1 MEDFIALK
9 DVLYDAVSPAAEAS
23 DGTDVES
30 KEEEE
35 QDKGRE
41 VYSKE
46 EEEEEDVIL
55 NPIIST
61 PLSIRLSS
69 QDGTTDG
76 APSFATTIL
85 PDATTKLA
93 RESGF
98 FREVIQKISEDN
110 TSQPAIV
117 RPEICVEVP
126 ISDAFLALTFLLE
139 IVQSNEYINNE
150 EGKKMRWKE
159 EYGNIVLRIIIII
172 SLRNHIPYH
181 IPYIAILSAVWDV
194 PRYQSI
200 YASIRKQR
208 LTKFCFSWLKL
219 VSSIDVDNDPLSSGF
234 YVRQG
239 TPKNPVV
246 YNGAPSYVIEAGK
259 TDKVYYHIYP
269 YACARAKILIFPL
282 LVQSNLLRH
291 LYHQLHFQ
299 DHFLP
304 LFRRD
309 QILMTQF
316 YVIHYYFLCQD
327 YYVRKSSRCDF
338 VGNWS
343 ITDKENNIVVDDIG
357 EYFHVVTEMREFKR
371 EDILEE
377 FWSMLYVGLKYPL
390 ISAEFL
396 DTRSAIVECLTHQQY
411 LWCEKNMTKILLPQD
426 MYKLLMHVC
435 HNH

>member
-1 MEDFIALK
+1 MS
-9 DVLYDAVSPAAEAS
+9 YDAVSPATEAS

-35 QDKGRE
+35 QDKGKE
-41 VYSKE
+41 VYSKGE

-55 NPIIST
+55 ESHY
-61 PLSIRLSS
+61 LHFSVRLSS

-76 APSFATTIL
+76 APSFATTIYQML
-85 PDATTKLA
+85 LRNWQEKAVF
-93 RESGF
+93 SGSNA
-98 FREVIQKISEDN
+98 EDMKTAISN
-110 TSQPAIV
+110 LQS
-117 RPEICVEVP
+117 CVPKSAEVP

-172 SLRNHIPYH
+172 SLRNHITYH

-194 PRYQSI
+194 PRYQFI

-269 YACARAKILIFPL
+269 YACACVKIRNSSL
-282 LVQSNLLRH
+282 L
-291 LYHQLHFQ
+291 
-299 DHFLP
+299 
-304 LFRRD
+304 
-309 QILMTQF
+309 
-316 YVIHYYFLCQD
+316 LCQD
-327 YYVRKSSRCDF
+327 YYVVSL
-338 VGNWS
+338 
-343 ITDKENNIVVDDIG
+343 
-357 EYFHVVTEMREFKR
+357 HVVTLWV
-371 EDILEE
+371 IGAL
-377 FWSMLYVGLKYPL
+377 L
-390 ISAEFL
+390 
-396 DTRSAIVECLTHQQY
+396 TRKQY
-411 LWCEKNMTKILLPQD
+411 SR
-426 MYKLLMHVC
+426 
-435 HNH
+435 